1 MKTDDEIL
9 QELKAAS
16 DGLLM
21 MSESDYPFEVVR
33 WDEVHEPSPAHLRKM
48 SGQADDAP
56 VISDSVENFFR
67 AAVTEREGQRPEDQQ
82 TARKF
87 QRLLQAIKDHLE
99 DVSVYK
105 VGEINMPVYIIGRS
119 PSGHRLGLST
129 RVVET

>member
-1 MKTDDEIL
+1 MKTDEEIL

-33 WDEVHEPSPAHLRKM
+33 WDSHELSPAHLRKM
-48 SGQADDAP
+48 SGETDDAP

-67 AAVTEREGQRPEDQQ
+67 AATTEREGQRLEDRQ
-82 TARKF
+82 TVRKF
-87 QRLLQAIKDHLE
+87 QRLLQTIKDNLE
-99 DVSVYK
+99 DIKVYK
-105 VGEINMPVYIIGRS
+105 IGEINMPVYIVGRS
-119 PSGHRLGLST
+119 PSGNWLGLST